1 MPTSASLSTR
11 ELEALLGLER
21 SGLDA
26 GFAVIRAFSRAVSP
40 APAPAP
46 TPAPSAAPGARRIVA
61 VAPAEARRWAAAVA
75 STEAERGEARRRWQ
89 PRRQRQ
95 ARRQCG
101 HHEAVRRQ
109 RRAAPASPTPPPSPL
124 PLGEREIP
132 LKSTTA
138 AGSVQFTF
146 GLLAPPQLAVLS
158 IVDARGDRRDSSTAG
173 VAEASAVD
181 LRVATSLAQRALH
194 AELGD
199 ALAAALLEP
208 IAQVRCW
215 DGWTTPRVASHHGRA
230 WFWCACVVTRLPG
243 LPASQYCGRARGF
256 RRTRPTNRCRTRSR
270 RTRRRCSTARTTRP
284 RAPRS
289 TRRPPQPRSTAR
301 RTRRRPPTRLRTSRA
316 TTRSATTR
324 VISTR
329 GDAAASSGSGP
340 LPPIG
345 DTAPKIKHTHGAG
358 RGAPRDRD
366 RRAPRAAR
374 RARGDARGAAR
385 VLRTRRACRAGARAA
400 GLAEVI
406 SW

>member
-40 APAPAP
+40 APAPTP
-46 TPAPSAAPGARRIVA
+46 PPAPSAAPGARRIVA
-61 VAPAEARRWAAAVA
+61 VAPAEARQRAAAVA

-101 HHEAVRRQ
+101 HREAVRRQ

-158 IVDARGDRRDSSTAG
+158 IVDARGDRRDSSTAV

-181 LRVATSLAQRALH
+181 LRVATSLAQRAL
-194 AELGD
+194 
-199 ALAAALLEP
+199 P
-208 IAQVRCW
+208 
-215 DGWTTPRVASHHGRA
+215 GR
-230 WFWCACVVTRLPG
+230 FF
-243 LPASQYCGRARGF
+243 S
-256 RRTRPTNRCRTRSR
+256 
-270 RTRRRCSTARTTRP
+270 
-284 RAPRS
+284 
-289 TRRPPQPRSTAR
+289 
-301 RTRRRPPTRLRTSRA
+301 
-316 TTRSATTR
+316 
-324 VISTR
+324 
-329 GDAAASSGSGP
+329 
-340 LPPIG
+340 
-345 DTAPKIKHTHGAG
+345 
-358 RGAPRDRD
+358 
-366 RRAPRAAR
+366 
-374 RARGDARGAAR
+374 
-385 VLRTRRACRAGARAA
+385 
-400 GLAEVI
+400 
-406 SW
+406 